1 MKFEHISK
9 NGAKR
14 KLKIRREI
22 NKLLQEI
29 RWNQIKFEQVCNEDN
44 DDKDDDSQWEV
55 STTEYLN

>member
-44 DDKDDDSQWEV
+44 ADKDDDSQWEV